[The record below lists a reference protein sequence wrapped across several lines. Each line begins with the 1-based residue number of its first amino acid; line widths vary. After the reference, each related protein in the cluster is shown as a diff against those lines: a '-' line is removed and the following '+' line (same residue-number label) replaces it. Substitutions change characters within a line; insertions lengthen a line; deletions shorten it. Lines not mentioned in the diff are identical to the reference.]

1 MGIQLCTHVYTHPS
15 SLVGICSV
23 CDPTQHDEEGKHNP
37 LLASGYMLGMLPL
50 GSRYFYRRRMLLGY
64 FALSLWWLR
73 VSAQVF
79 SASLGEC

>member
-1 MGIQLCTHVYTHPS
+1 MCY
-15 SLVGICSV
+15 
-23 CDPTQHDEEGKHNP
+23 PTQHDEEGKHNT
-37 LLASGYMLGMLPL
+37 LLASRCMLGTPPL

-64 FALSLWWLR
+64 FALSIWWLR

>member
-1 MGIQLCTHVYTHPS
+1 MCY
-15 SLVGICSV
+15 
-23 CDPTQHDEEGKHNP
+23 PTQHDEEGKYNT
-37 LLASGYMLGMLPL
+37 LLASSICSVRSPL

-79 SASLGEC
+79 FASLGEC